1 MSSAKKKVVGVAL
14 ITAIAVLGDSMLF
27 IVLPLYYEEFGLT
40 SLWQVGVLLSVNR
53 FIRLPINPLI
63 GWFYT
68 KFQLRTGVFIAL
80 GLTILTTLSYGFIKE
95 FIILIFM
102 RILWGV
108 AWSLLRL
115 GGMLTVVNV
124 AGNHNRGNLIGL
136 YNGLWGLGGLGGML
150 FGGLFVELWSITGI
164 VVLFASLSVAM
175 IPIVHW
181 LVPLKT
187 EEERTSNDQEQHGW
201 LDGFT
206 VIVFG
211 TGFIK
216 GFLLFGFFASTI
228 SIVIDQVYQQN
239 WSIGGMLISSAAL
252 ASIIQ
257 AIRWGWDPFLAPW
270 FGRLLDQSKR
280 PQLYLIFVLCIIASL
295 FMVQQQQW
303 SLIVLLIAL
312 LIFQLCST
320 FFVTMVDT
328 FAATIAVKNP
338 VKVVTIH
345 TVMVDFGA
353 AMGPL
358 FSLYVIDL
366 YGLQV
371 MFSIAALLA
380 LVVAAIWT
388 VYFIFHKRTFTE
400 NDSKS

>member
-1 MSSAKKKVVGVAL
+1 MNNEKKKVVGIAL

-95 FIILIFM
+95 FVILIFM

-201 LDGFT
+201 LD
-206 VIVFG
+206 
-211 TGFIK
+211 
-216 GFLLFGFFASTI
+216 
-228 SIVIDQVYQQN
+228 
-239 WSIGGMLISSAAL
+239 AL
-252 ASIIQ
+252 
-257 AIRWGWDPFLAPW
+257 R
-270 FGRLLDQSKR
+270 
-280 PQLYLIFVLCIIASL
+280 
-295 FMVQQQQW
+295 
-303 SLIVLLIAL
+303 
-312 LIFQLCST
+312 
-320 FFVTMVDT
+320 
-328 FAATIAVKNP
+328 
-338 VKVVTIH
+338 
-345 TVMVDFGA
+345 
-353 AMGPL
+353 
-358 FSLYVIDL
+358 
-366 YGLQV
+366 
-371 MFSIAALLA
+371 
-380 LVVAAIWT
+380 
-388 VYFIFHKRTFTE
+388 
-400 NDSKS
+400 